1 MMKIQQKECLKHY
14 CYPEEVL
21 NYILAMVPND
31 IKDDILED
39 WYKVLLKEFCEPL
52 QMNYCNVSMVV
63 VFGMFIGKS
72 LQQKFFL

>member
-1 MMKIQQKECLKHY
+1 MKIQQKECLKRY
-14 CYPEEVL
+14 CCPEEVL
-21 NYILAMVPND
+21 NYILAMVPTG

-39 WYKVLLKEFCEPL
+39 WYKVLLKEFCESS
-52 QMNYCNVSMVV
+52 QINYCNVSMVV